1 MASNI
6 PFHLKRHVN
15 SPLVAYLKDNPL
27 PWLSFDADSE
37 KFIMVLDNH
46 LMSMYRGCP
55 QYFIHN
61 AVEGLKK
68 RGERVQGAER
78 IWFLD
83 FGILL
88 HRMIELYYKSFRE
101 PGFNVIEWATA
112 RAVEEWNKM
121 DMNVHVEHKE
131 CKLIGG
137 LHGFVGLLVQFGS
150 IFTPQ
155 NECLRIIGSEVSFG
169 RNKEIPL
176 FLGNDLEI
184 YLAGRIDLI
193 VDDGVFISPMD
204 HKSHGYFRGDMTLQ
218 YMNQEGPTGY
228 IYALSSILP
237 KIIPED
243 MILKRDCSRI
253 IMNLISKK
261 PTDVPLERF
270 KRFAMRKTSW
280 QLQEYQLRMVDTCV
294 KILDDIERHVL
305 GLPVYRNDKMCTNWH
320 MRDCD
325 YIDLCRQGSMDL
337 QEATV
342 KNGYVKLPIWNT
354 EEVKPIT

>member
-1 MASNI
+1 MTYSCQLLDYI
-6 PFHLKRHVN
+6 ERTQ
-15 SPLVAYLKDNPL
+15 L
-27 PWLSFDADSE
+27 PWVQYESE
-37 KFIMVLDNH
+37 TGKVIMILDNH
-46 LMSMYRGCP
+46 LMSLHRGCP
-55 QYFIHN
+55 QHFIN
-61 AVEGLKK
+61 YAIEGLHK
-68 RGERVQGAER
+68 RGDNIQGKER

-101 PGFNVIEWATA
+101 PGFDMVSWATT
-112 RAVEEWNKM
+112 RAVAEWKEM
-121 DMNVHVEHKE
+121 DMDVHLAHKE
-131 CKLIGG
+131 CKMIGG
-137 LHGFVGLLVQFGS
+137 VHGFVGLLIQFGT

-155 NECLRIIGSEVSFG
+155 NERLRIIGSEISFG
-169 RNKEIPL
+169 RNREIPL

-204 HKSHGYFRGDMTLQ
+204 HKSHGYFHGDMTVQ

-237 KIIPED
+237 KIIPAD
-243 MILKRDCSRI
+243 QILARDCSRI

-270 KRFAMRKTSW
+270 KRFPLRKTAW
-280 QLQEYQLRMVDTCV
+280 QLQEYQLRMVNTAED
-294 KILDDIERHVL
+294 ILRDLERHVL
-305 GLPVYRNDKMCTNWH
+305 GLPVYRNDKMCSNWH
-320 MRDCD
+320 MRECLYLDD
-325 YIDLCRQGSMDL
+325 CRQGSQEL
-337 QEATV
+337 QLATR
-342 KNGYVKLPIWNT
+342 KNGYVTLPIWNT